1 MHSFATVSKNRNTDT
16 LTTEDPAGLW
26 DPRDPGPAPPRA
38 LTPTSLRLEGRP
50 AVRTALWERSP
61 AAAGGPAPHGMTG
74 VAGQHSCSVREC
86 GNHLAV
92 HTFNPGH
99 HHGNNSLDE
108 GWTLLHLQ
116 MTYVNP
122 GHWHE
127 ASRTNSPNK
136 ILAAVP
142 PHYLNT
148 CQPSQPLLAASVS
161 PFATPPLGLPRARQD
176 AHGPRWRDS
185 NLTPR
190 APYSETGETEG
201 RDEEARSMERGLTL
215 LLSLFLLGCLPR
227 CPGQVLE
234 VDPPQPEVV
243 VQVGGSRQLT
253 CRLACPGRAASVQW
267 RGLDTSLG
275 AVRSG
280 PGVSVLSVRNASLA
294 ATGTHV
300 CVGSCGTRTW
310 QHAVHLLV
318 FAFPDQLSVSPAALV
333 TGRDQELACTAH
345 NVTPADPSLLFF
357 SLLLGEQELEGA
369 QAAGWDVEAQGEEDP
384 LFHVTERWLLPP
396 LGTPAPPHLHCRA
409 TMQLP
414 GLELSW
420 QRAVPVL
427 HSLPASEDPTSTTL
441 ELPKSTSPEPPTS
454 TSASLR
460 PPSTSPEPPTSTSAS
475 LRLPSTSL
483 EPLTS
488 ISLRPL
494 STSPE
499 PPTSIYLGPPLT
511 SPEPPTFP
519 SLRPL
524 TSTTSEPPTHRPC
537 RPEIL

>member
-1 MHSFATVSKNRNTDT
+1 
-16 LTTEDPAGLW
+16 
-26 DPRDPGPAPPRA
+26 
-38 LTPTSLRLEGRP
+38 
-50 AVRTALWERSP
+50 
-61 AAAGGPAPHGMTG
+61 
-74 VAGQHSCSVREC
+74 
-86 GNHLAV
+86 
-92 HTFNPGH
+92 
-99 HHGNNSLDE
+99 
-108 GWTLLHLQ
+108 
-116 MTYVNP
+116 
-122 GHWHE
+122 
-127 ASRTNSPNK
+127 
-136 ILAAVP
+136 
-142 PHYLNT
+142 
-148 CQPSQPLLAASVS
+148 
-161 PFATPPLGLPRARQD
+161 
-176 AHGPRWRDS
+176 
-185 NLTPR
+185 
-190 APYSETGETEG
+190 
-201 RDEEARSMERGLTL
+201 MERGLTL

-537 RPEIL
+537 RPEILQPPVLAEREAPWELLCSVDCGPEGVAVHWTRAPGGVEAYEQKGAGAQRWLKTKQVGCDPQGLFQCQVDPGDSVASLYVVPKNSPCPVAVQPSVALWTGSFVLALLVLAFLGHRLRRCCQSLDRAPRTPMSLCL